1 MENKPHISIVSPVYR
16 AESILEKLVYEIQKV
31 MGQLKVTYEI
41 ILVDDRSPDN
51 SWEVMK
57 KLSSKF

>member
-41 ILVDDRSPDN
+41 ILVDDRSSDN